1 MLTIFAILY
10 LLVDLLYI
18 DNITAMADCMILESQ
33 INGDKYL
40 IERGAFEM
48 TYEKNNPTTESNDKE

>member
-1 MLTIFAILY
+1 
-10 LLVDLLYI
+10 
-18 DNITAMADCMILESQ
+18 MILESQ